1 MPTLMGIRHHLY
13 ANSLV
18 CSSTHKGNSMIVR
31 LSRALLL
38 VRLVL
43 CLFAAVSLR
52 VQVFLNTSK
61 SHKFSVSRVASLPSS

>member
-1 MPTLMGIRHHLY
+1 
-13 ANSLV
+13 
-18 CSSTHKGNSMIVR
+18 MIVR

-43 CLFAAVSLR
+43 CCACLLLWLR

-61 SHKFSVSRVASLPSS
+61 SHKFSVSRVASLQSS